1 MNDRNNKIENKP
13 IDLILEPVLRFMHV
27 ESSGGIVLF
36 IAMLIAL
43 FLANSGFSES
53 YSALWKAKI
62 GFVFGP
68 VHFTHSIKHWISDG
82 LMAIFFFVVGLEVK
96 RELVMGELQDLK
108 SALLPVAAA
117 LGGMIIPAAIYL
129 FFMVGQP
136 GTEGWGIPMATD
148 IAFVVGILAILGKR
162 IPKTLRVFLLSL
174 AIADDIGAILV
185 IAIGYTETIYLN
197 PLLLSAIGL
206 GVIFL
211 FKKAGIRSLLIYTV
225 LGIIVWLGFH
235 ESGVHATIAGV
246 ILGLMTPATSTI
258 SSGEFSKILQKAS
271 AIFHGEE
278 WKKTDDK
285 AEKVRI
291 FEKETRETVSPLQY
305 LENAIHPWSGFFIM
319 PIFAL
324 ANAGVQINLESVTSP
339 LAVAIMGGL
348 VLGKP
353 LGIVFASWI
362 AVRLYLKKLPEGL
375 TWRLIVG
382 GGFLAGIGFTMAL
395 FIANLA
401 LPVHLVDDAKV
412 GILLASF
419 LAVLTGVLILFKRTK
434 KE

>member
-1 MNDRNNKIENKP
+1 MNDRNNTTENKP

-43 FLANSGFSES
+43 FWANSVFAES
-53 YSALWKAKI
+53 YSAMWKTKI
-62 GFVFGP
+62 GFVLGP
-68 VHFTHSIKHWISDG
+68 IHFTHSLKHWIADG

-129 FFMVGQP
+129 FILDGKP
-136 GTEGWGIPMATD
+136 GVEGWGIPMATD
-148 IAFVVGILAILGKR
+148 IAFVVGILAILGNR

-185 IAIGYTETIYLN
+185 IAIGYTETIHLN
-197 PLLLSAIGL
+197 PLIMAAIGL

-211 FKKAGIRSLLIYTV
+211 FKKAGIRSLLTYTV

-235 ESGVHATIAGV
+235 ESGIHATIAGV

-258 SSGEFSKILQKAS
+258 SSGQFSKILQKAG
-271 AIFHGEE
+271 AIFRGEE
-278 WKKTDDK
+278 WKNTGNK

-291 FEKETRETVSPLQY
+291 LENATRETVSPLEY

-319 PIFAL
+319 PVFAL
-324 ANAGVQINLESVTSP
+324 ANAGVQINLEAVTSP
-339 LAVAIMGGL
+339 LAMAITGGL

-375 TWRLIVG
+375 TWRLIIG

-395 FIANLA
+395 FIADLA
-401 LPVHLVDDAKV
+401 LPVHLVDGAKV
-412 GILLASF
+412 GILFASF
-419 LAVLTGVLILFKRTK
+419 LAALLGVLILLKRTK
-434 KE
+434 T